1 MRRIFDDY
9 LKAVKLQFEQEKDGT
24 YASYFLMPSPAQLR
38 ELCLFF
44 FDNGLSN
51 QDKKV
56 FEIFFKSKEG
66 ELLRRDIEQ
75 VDVDK
80 FRPIVNFFKG
90 KNERTSSPSVEL
102 IAVLLDFKPRPFH
115 LFLKQDEK
123 MQEEEVERESLAEE
137 LDEVEIGKERIT
149 AEKMPEESDSPI
161 LFTSFQ
167 EPAKKQMTIPR
178 SVFLVLIAISIIA
191 VGYIAKDICFPA
203 KECMQWQKDRYV
215 AVDCQSEAQ
224 GFLTVMEKKPLQ
236 KELLEFRKI
245 EVTPATKLFE
255 YDKPLVWY
263 CKQNKKVEFF
273 NQPGVHPVTG
283 KPLKPITHY
292 MANEHGKK

>member
-9 LKAVKLQFEQEKDGT
+9 LKAVKLQFEQEKNGT
-24 YASYFLMPSPAQLR
+24 YGLYFSTPSPARLR
-38 ELCLFF
+38 ELCLVF
-44 FDNGLSN
+44 FDNGLSG

-56 FEIFFKSKEG
+56 FEIFFKPKEG
-66 ELLRRDIEQ
+66 ALLRRDIEQ

-80 FRPIVNFFKG
+80 FRPIVNFCKG
-90 KNERTSSPSVEL
+90 KNERTSPPSVEL

-123 MQEEEVERESLAEE
+123 MPEEDAEKVSLAEE
-137 LDEVEIGKERIT
+137 LADNVEEEKEKIT
-149 AEKMPEESDSPI
+149 EDLDSPV
-161 LFTSFQ
+161 LFTSFK
-167 EPAKKQMTIPR
+167 ESAKKQMTIPR
-178 SVFLVLIAISIIA
+178 SVFLALIAISIIA
-191 VGYIAKDICFPA
+191 VGFIAKDICFPA
-203 KECMQWQKDRYV
+203 RACMQWQKDRYV
-215 AVDCQSEAQ
+215 AVDCQSESH
-224 GFLTVMEKKPLQ
+224 GFLTAMEKKPLQ
-236 KELLEFRKI
+236 KELLDFRMI

-283 KPLKPITHY
+283 TALKPITPY
-292 MANEHGKK
+292 IANKYGKK